1 MKVTVIGA
9 SSAFSVGKYLDAVPL
24 EKLQALIPELTDKFG
39 KNGSSKK
46 SMDAFLNSYF
56 EENKRQLYAPA
67 WQSNFLIEFDQANIR
82 GDKSSPFRLILDFG
96 SDVRHAL
103 ASQGLDFKDIDA
115 YYVSHPHNDHIGG
128 VEGIALKTFFNP
140 YFTKKKVAWLEG
152 ENIIDKITYKAA
164 RGQLYKVPKEAKPM
178 MYGHRDILK
187 ALWQSAEPGLLTL
200 QQVRE
205 VTLETYFNVKEMV
218 ENEPLV
224 IKDGKRTWQAYI
236 VLSMHVVS
244 GDSTMPSYGLIF
256 EAEDKIVFF
265 PTDTQFMVPP
275 QLRGHYMK
283 SDFIFHDT
291 ETSHFPSGVHTRLE
305 ELKTLSTD
313 LKKKMILYHYDSTI
327 VPDVEKNEFH
337 DVAFTGST
345 YEF

>member
-9 SSAFSVGKYLDAVPL
+9 NSAFSVGEYKDAVPIKKL
-24 EKLQALIPELTDKFG
+24 ENLLPELSQKLRNKASSPEEITDYLKSYFDTHQEKLY
-39 KNGSSKK
+39 SS
-46 SMDAFLNSYF
+46 
-56 EENKRQLYAPA
+56 A
-67 WQSNFLIEFDQANIR
+67 WQSNFLVEFDQRNIR
-82 GDKSSPFRLILDFG
+82 GDDSPFRLIIDFG

-103 ASQGLDFKDIDA
+103 TRTGLDFKDIDA
-115 YYVSHPHNDHIGG
+115 YYVSHPHDDHIGG

-140 YFTKKKVAWLEG
+140 FFTKKKANWLSG

-164 RGQLYKVPKEAKPM
+164 RGQLYKIPKDAKPL
-178 MYGHRDILK
+178 MYGHRDILQ
-187 ALWQSAEPGLLTL
+187 ALWQSAKPGLLTL

-205 VTLETYFNVKEMV
+205 VTLDTYFHTREMV
-218 ENEPLV
+218 ENEPL
-224 IKDGKRTWQAYI
+224 IFRDGKKTWHAYI

-256 EAEDKIVFF
+256 ESEDKVVFF

-283 SDFIFHDT
+283 SDYIFHDT
-291 ETSHFPSGVHTRLE
+291 ETSPFPSGVHTRVE
-305 ELKTLSTD
+305 ELKTLPED
-313 LKKKMILYHYDSTI
+313 LKKKMILYHYDATLPPQI
-327 VPDVEKNEFH
+327 DEGEFH
-337 DVAFTGST
+337 DVAVAGST

>member
-9 SSAFSVGKYLDAVPL
+9 NSAFSVGEYKDAVPVK
-24 EKLQALIPELTDKFG
+24 KLAELIPEVSKRM
-39 KNGSSKK
+39 KNAGAKPDEINQYLESFIEEHTEKLYSS
-46 SMDAFLNSYF
+46 
-56 EENKRQLYAPA
+56 A
-67 WQSNFLIEFDQANIR
+67 WQSNFLIEFDQRNIR
-82 GDKSSPFRLILDFG
+82 GDDSPFRLVLDFG

-103 ASQGLDFKDIDA
+103 VRTGLDFKDIDA
-115 YYVSHPHNDHIGG
+115 YYVSHPHDDHIGG

-140 YFTKKKVAWLEG
+140 YFTKKKIAWLDG

-164 RGQLYKVPKEAKPM
+164 RGQLYKVPKEAKPLM
-178 MYGHRDILK
+178 LGHRDILE
-187 ALWQSAEPGLLTL
+187 ALWQSAKPGLLTL

-205 VTLETYFNVKEMV
+205 VTLNTYFDTKEMV
-218 ENEPLV
+218 ENEPL
-224 IKDGKRTWQAYI
+224 ILKDGKRTWNAYI

-256 EAEDKIVFF
+256 ESDETIVFF

-283 SDFIFHDT
+283 SDHIFHDT
-291 ETSHFPSGVHTRLE
+291 ETSPFPSGVHTRLE
-305 ELKTLSTD
+305 ELRTLPAD
-313 LKKKMILYHYDSTI
+313 LKKKMILYHYDATL
-327 VPDVEKNEFH
+327 PPNVEKGEFR
-337 DVAFTGST
+337 DIARAGST